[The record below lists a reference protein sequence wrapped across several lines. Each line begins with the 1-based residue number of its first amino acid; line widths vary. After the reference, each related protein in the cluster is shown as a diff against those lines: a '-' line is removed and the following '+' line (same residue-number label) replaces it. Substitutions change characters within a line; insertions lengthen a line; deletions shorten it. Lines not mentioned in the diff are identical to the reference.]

1 MLFGG
6 VNLYDPTIFE
16 NLKVAFE
23 NQVYDLDNLDREI
36 TITNRVDRMDF
47 AIMARY
53 FAIQFTLTDQPDV
66 TAEIV
71 LGASVNDLAGEI
83 LELPGMNLGCSLLVR
98 FTKRVQN
105 VAVQCKQIEQALTT
119 IWENEIQLTQ
129 TLSFVYEQEASSYL
143 DIIEVEFKSKLNEEH
158 MGDIADFLDHV
169 LETLEV
175 LTGL

>member
-1 MLFGG
+1 M
-6 VNLYDPTIFE
+6 YDPTIFE

-23 NQVYDLDNLDREI
+23 NQVYDLDNLDRKI

-47 AIMARY
+47 AIMARD
-53 FAIQFTLTDQPDV
+53 FAIQFTLTDQPNV

-98 FTKRVQN
+98 FTKRIQN
-105 VAVQCKQIEQALTT
+105 VAIQCELIDQALTT

-143 DIIEVEFKSKLNEEH
+143 DIIEVKFKSKLNEEH